1 MKAVI
6 LAGGLGKRLRPLTED
21 RPKPLV
27 EVCGRPILE
36 WQIRWLKN
44 YGINQFVMLLGYAK
58 EKVIEFL
65 GSGRKLGIE
74 VAYVVEDEPLGTAG
88 AIKNAESV
96 LKNEDVFIVT
106 NGDIIT
112 NLDPR
117 PLVEALKRDP
127 NAVAAIALVPMRS
140 PYGVV
145 KVENGYIKEFVE
157 KPVLD
162 YLINAGVYA
171 MTPKIFE
178 YLPEKGD
185 IERTAFPKLASE
197 RKLVAHV
204 YRDAYWKSIDT
215 VKDLEEAAGALR
227 ELYPDLCRE

>member
-27 EVCGRPILE
+27 EVCGKPILE
-36 WQIRWLKN
+36 WQIRWLKSF
-44 YGINQFVMLLGYAK
+44 GITDFVLLLGYAK
-58 EKVIEFL
+58 HRVVDFL
-65 GSGRKLGIE
+65 GSGRKLDVN

-96 LKNEDVFIVT
+96 LRKEDAFIVV

-117 PLVEALKRDP
+117 PMVEALRGDP

-145 KVENGYIKEFVE
+145 RVEDGYIVEFVE
-157 KPVLD
+157 KPVLEH
-162 YLINAGVYA
+162 LINAGVYA
-171 MTPKIFE
+171 MKPAIFD
-178 YLPEKGD
+178 YLPPKGD
-185 IERTAFPKLASE
+185 IEKTAFPRLAKE
-197 RKLVAHV
+197 RKLLGHV
-204 YRDAYWKSIDT
+204 YREAYWKSIDT
-215 VKDLEEAAGALR
+215 VKDIDEATTILKT
-227 ELYPDLCRE
+227 LYPDLCKE

>member
-36 WQIRWLKN
+36 WQIRWLKRF
-44 YGINQFVMLLGYAK
+44 GINDFVLLLGHAK
-58 EKVIEFL
+58 QRVLEFL
-65 GSGRKLGIE
+65 GSGKKLDIR

-96 LKNEDVFIVT
+96 LRNEDVFVVV

-112 NLDPR
+112 DLDPR
-117 PLVEALKRDP
+117 PMIETLLK
-127 NAVAAIALVPMRS
+127 NEKAVAAIALVPMRS

-145 KVENGYIKEFVE
+145 KVENGYVVEFVE
-157 KPVLD
+157 KPILEH
-162 YLINAGVYA
+162 LINAGVYA
-171 MTPKIFE
+171 MKPEIFK

-185 IERTAFPKLASE
+185 IERTTFPKLASE
-197 RKLVAHV
+197 KKLLAHV

-215 VKDLEEAAGALR
+215 VKDLEEAAGMLH
-227 ELYPDLCRE
+227 ELYPDLCKL